1 MVLQILEIP
10 PRPVE
15 YDGALCLFGLVEG
28 CSESAVRACLKS
40 FGKIVSYE
48 AGAGSTPTVVRFSTH
63 EAALAVRSRAAAAA
77 AGCCTEEEETIA
89 VSAAL
94 GLTCTGADTL
104 YNERSYEG
112 REGDQSRDDDKGRG
126 WCAARVRTCAPW
138 VIPEPSSA
146 RV

>member
-40 FGKIVSYE
+40 FGEIVSYE
-48 AGAGSTPTVVRFSTH
+48 AGAGSTPTIVRFSTH
-63 EAALAVRSRAAAAA
+63 EAALACKRAASRWSSLC
-77 AGCCTEEEETIA
+77 AGI
-89 VSAAL
+89 
-94 GLTCTGADTL
+94 DTL
-104 YNERSYEG
+104 YNERSYDG
-112 REGDQSRDDDKGRG
+112 REGDQSREDDKGRG
-126 WCAARVRTCAPW
+126 WCAARVRTRAPW

-146 RV
+146 HI